1 MRTSSRHFDIEAV
14 AQAIEA
20 DAGQALPDLR
30 QALTEVKAGTGDGC
44 RITRPEQ
51 MIVRATRNKLGLS
64 QTEFAARINTPAA
77 TLRDWEQG
85 RFSPPGAVL
94 CLLRLLYAHPQLGD
108 ELAVA

>member
-1 MRTSSRHFDIEAV
+1 MDIEKV

-30 QALTEVKAGTGDGC
+30 QALAEVEHIRAGKRDGC

-51 MIVRATRNKLGLS
+51 LMVRATRNTLGLS
-64 QTEFAARINTPAA
+64 QAEFAARIGTPVA

-85 RFSPPGAVL
+85 RFPPPGAVL
-94 CLLRLLYAHPQLGD
+94 CLLRLLCSHPQLGD
-108 ELAVA
+108 ELATAA